1 MMKWDNRILRSWAN
15 RFHIEEQIFS
25 GSRFTVHAVS
35 QVEDQ
40 VHLCMIGNAQIALIP
55 QRFAQALDQAAP
67 DALKSLDAL
76 SDWLRAS
83 LRFQY
88 RDYTY
93 YTTTPLAPAFPLDN
107 VRVLSAADA
116 ALLSD
121 LQAQCSASEL
131 AMSEITIHDPL
142 VMGCLAGNHL
152 IGVASVLD
160 WGGDIFDIG
169 VLTHPAH
176 RGQNIGAALT
186 TALSNEVIQ
195 RGGIPQYRADE
206 QNRGS
211 VRIAEK
217 CGFVRFAVEEEYTM
231 QQD

>member
-1 MMKWDNRILRSWAN
+1 MAEGANQRKREAN
-15 RFHIEEQIFS
+15 R
-25 GSRFTVHAVS
+25 
-35 QVEDQ
+35 
-40 VHLCMIGNAQIALIP
+40 
-55 QRFAQALDQAAP
+55 
-67 DALKSLDAL
+67 
-76 SDWLRAS
+76 LRAN

-88 RDYTY
+88 RDFTY
-93 YTTTPLAPAFPLDN
+93 YTTTPLTPAFPVDN

-116 ALLSD
+116 ALLTD
-121 LQAQCSASEL
+121 LQAQCSDSEL
-131 AMSEITIHDPL
+131 AVSEITIHDPR
-142 VMGCLAGNHL
+142 VMGCLAGDHL

-169 VLTHPAH
+169 VLTHPVH
-176 RGQNIGAALT
+176 RSQHVGAARST
-186 TALSNEVIQ
+186 TLSNEVIQ